1 LRLAE
6 RIRFYPINMAL
17 IEELVKKGIL
27 EKEKAASLE
36 EEMKTSGKKEEELIL
51 EKGIVSEDFLFDLK
65 SGYLK
70 IPFKKIRPEDV
81 SLEILEQIPEE
92 TASFYQMVPLAKK
105 ENVLE
110 IGMVYPEDLSA
121 QEALSFLARRGEFSY
136 QVFLITETNF
146 KNILNQYK
154 TPKREVGKALEE
166 LEAELKVEK
175 FPKLAEIGRLV
186 EEAPISKVVAV
197 ILRYGVEGEA
207 SDIHI
212 EPLEDKLRVRFR
224 TLGVL
229 HSSIFLPIKLLSAIV
244 SRIKILANLR
254 IDETRIPQDGRFST
268 RVQDRDIDF
277 RVSTF
282 PTILGEK
289 VAIRV
294 LDPRVG
300 LKKFEELG
308 LSGRNFE
315 VVKTATEK
323 PYGMILSVGPT
334 GCGKTTTL
342 YAILQILNKEGV
354 NIVTLEDPVEYFIEG
369 INQSQVR
376 PEISYDFSRGL
387 RQIVRQ
393 DPDIIM
399 VGEIRDQ
406 ETAALATHA
415 ALTGHIVLSTLH
427 TNNALGVIPRL
438 IDLGV
443 QPFLLPPAL
452 SLAIAQRLVRK
463 LCQNCKKKIKP
474 KREIRDLILKEIDNV
489 PEKVKKEI
497 KIKEPLTIFEPVGC
511 RDCHNTGFSGRIAL
525 FEILEMTP
533 QLAEIILKEP
543 SEAKILEEAK
553 RQGMLTMKQDGIL
566 KVLDGVTTIEEVI
579 RVAEEK

>member
-1 LRLAE
+1 M
-6 RIRFYPINMAL
+6 PL

-36 EEMKTSGKKEEELIL
+36 EELKTSGKKEEELIL
-51 EKGIVSEDFLFDLK
+51 EKGIVSEDFLFELK

-70 IPFKKIRPEDV
+70 IPFKKIRPEEIPM
-81 SLEILEQIPEE
+81 EILEQIPEE
-92 TASFYQMVPLAKK
+92 TARYYQMVPLAKK

-110 IGMVYPEDLSA
+110 VGMVYPEDLAS
-121 QEALSFLARRGEFSY
+121 QEALSFLARRGKFTY

-146 KNILNQYK
+146 KNILDKYK

-166 LEAELKVEK
+166 LETELKGRK
-175 FPKLAEIGRLV
+175 IPRSAEIERMV
-186 EEAPISKVVAV
+186 EEAPISKMVAV
-197 ILRYGVEGEA
+197 ILKYGVEGEA

-212 EPLEDKLRVRFR
+212 EPLKDKLRVRFR
-224 TLGVL
+224 TLGAL
-229 HSSIFLPIKLLSAIV
+229 HPSIFLPIKILPAVI

-268 RVQDRDIDF
+268 RVEDRDIDF
-277 RVSTF
+277 RISTF
-282 PTILGEK
+282 PTTLGEK

-315 VVKTATEK
+315 VVKAAVEK
-323 PYGMILSVGPT
+323 PYGMILSTGPT
-334 GCGKTTTL
+334 GCGKTTTQ

-354 NIVTLEDPVEYFIEG
+354 NIVTLEDPVEYLIEG

-376 PEISYDFSRGL
+376 PEIGYDFSRGL

-399 VGEIRDQ
+399 VGEIRDS

-427 TNNALGVIPRL
+427 TSNVLGVIPRL

-443 QPFLLPPAL
+443 QPFLLPSAL
-452 SLAIAQRLVRK
+452 SIATAQRLARK
-463 LCQNCKKKIKP
+463 LCQNCKRKVKP
-474 KREIRDLILKEIDNV
+474 KKETRDLILKEIDKL

-497 KIKEPLTIFEPVGC
+497 KIPEPLTIFEPVGC

-543 SEAKILEEAK
+543 SEAKILEEAT

-566 KVLDGVTTIEEVI
+566 KVLDGITTIEEVL

>member
-1 LRLAE
+1 MRLAE

-92 TASFYQMVPLAKK
+92 TARFYQMVPLTKK

-110 IGMVYPEDLSA
+110 VGMVYPEDLDS
-121 QEALSFLARRGEFSY
+121 QEALSFLARSGKFTY

-146 KNILNQYK
+146 KNILNKYK

-166 LEAELKVEK
+166 LEAELKVKKVPRLVEIEK
-175 FPKLAEIGRLV
+175 MV
-186 EEAPISKVVAV
+186 EEAPISKMVAV
-197 ILRYGVEGEA
+197 ILKYGVEGEA

-212 EPLEDKLRVRFR
+212 EPLKDKLRVRFR

-229 HSSIFLPIKLLSAIV
+229 HSSIFLPIKLLPAIV

-268 RVQDRDIDF
+268 RVEDRDIDF

-282 PTILGEK
+282 PTTMGEK
-289 VAIRV
+289 VAIRI
-294 LDPRVG
+294 LDPRIG

-393 DPDIIM
+393 DPDIVM

-533 QLAEIILKEP
+533 QLAGIILKEP
-543 SEAKILEEAK
+543 SEEKILEEAK
-553 RQGMLTMKQDGIL
+553 RQGMITMKQDGIL
-566 KVLDGVTTIEEVI
+566 KVLDGITTIEEVL

>member
-1 LRLAE
+1 MRLAE

-121 QEALSFLARRGEFSY
+121 QEALSFLARRRKFTY
-136 QVFLITETNF
+136 QVFLITPTKF
-146 KNILNQYK
+146 RNILNQYK

-166 LEAELKVEK
+166 LEAELKTKKVSRLVEI
-175 FPKLAEIGRLV
+175 ERLV
-186 EEAPISKVVAV
+186 EEAPIAKVVAV

-212 EPLEDKLRVRFR
+212 EPLKDKIRVRFR

-229 HSSIFLPIKLLSAIV
+229 HSSILLPIRLLSAIV

-268 RVQDRDIDF
+268 KVEDRDIDF
-277 RVSTF
+277 RISTF
-282 PTILGEK
+282 PTTLGEK

-300 LKKFEELG
+300 LKKFKELG
-308 LSGRNFE
+308 VSGRNFE
-315 VVKTATEK
+315 VVKAAIEK
-323 PYGMILSVGPT
+323 PYGMILSTGPT

-342 YAILQILNKEGV
+342 YSLLQILNREGV

-369 INQSQVR
+369 INQSQIR
-376 PEISYDFSRGL
+376 PEIGYDFSRGL

-393 DPDIIM
+393 DPDIVM

-406 ETAALATHA
+406 ETAALVTHA

-452 SLAIAQRLVRK
+452 SIAIAQRLVRK

-474 KREIRDLILKEIDNV
+474 KREVRDLILKEIDNV

-533 QLAEIILKEP
+533 QLAGIILKEP
-543 SEAKILEEAK
+543 SEEKILEEAK
-553 RQGMLTMKQDGIL
+553 RQGMITMKQDGIL
-566 KVLDGVTTIEEVI
+566 KVLDGITTIEEVL